1 MSGTVVHVNPA
12 AGSYALALSGGELVA
27 IHAAKL
33 PRPGAKLR
41 VPIRRL
47 ANGTLAE
54 AERPAKSGTA
64 ARAAFD
70 GTVTYGEPRPSR
82 PRLHRLLARR
92 LDPGPGSPD
101 PTGTPPVL
109 PALGSYVTVE
119 VAIEPRAPLRQI
131 RVEVDDVP
139 PTTYL
144 ELSGIYAGLSPETGQ
159 LLLSADDTRESGQ
172 DLTLNVPRRS
182 TRTSSRQATHTS
194 PPPRLARTAP

>member
-1 MSGTVVHVNPA
+1 MSGTVVHANPA

-54 AERPAKSGTA
+54 AEGPAKSGTA

-70 GTVTYGEPRPSR
+70 GTVTWANPDP
-82 PRLHRLLARR
+82 LAPAYTVSW
-92 LDPGPGSPD
+92 LGASILVQVPPD

-131 RVEVDDVP
+131 RVGGRRRPAHHIPGALRHLRRPLPGNRPTSPTP
-139 PTTYL
+139 PTTP
-144 ELSGIYAGLSPETGQ
+144 EKAGKT
-159 LLLSADDTRESGQ
+159 
-172 DLTLNVPRRS
+172 
-182 TRTSSRQATHTS
+182 
-194 PPPRLARTAP
+194 